1 MSILSHRRRYI
12 PHEVITR
19 EKTVNLANAGEQLQI
34 IIRRYKISRS
44 SLWRW
49 RKRYDGSRDSLIDR
63 SHRPKSRHPNAHADV
78 EIKWINDL
86 RRRNPHYS
94 YLELWVKLKRNKG
107 YMRHPV
113 SLYRILVKDF
123 GYRKTPLVKY
133 KPQPYDTPVSIGEKW
148 QMDTKFVPKTCKS
161 SKTPHDKR
169 FYQYTVIDE
178 ANRKR
183 FIQWYDD
190 ISTNNT
196 IDFLIQAFSFYGYLP
211 KIIQTD
217 NGFEYTSTSRKT
229 RKKEHPLDT
238 LCKKLGIVH
247 QLIRPRT
254 PRHNGKVERSHR
266 NDNQRFYQYLKFYD
280 LNDLR
285 IQGTRY
291 LKRSNDTP
299 MSVLYYK
306 TPNEVEIE
314 KMTAL

>member
-19 EKTVNLANAGEQLQI
+19 EKTVSLANAGEELQI

-63 SHRPKSRHPNAHADV
+63 SHRPKARHPNAHSDD
-78 EIKWINDL
+78 ELKWINDL
-86 RRRNPHYS
+86 RRRNPHNS
-94 YLELWVKLKRNKG
+94 YLELWIKLKRNKG
-107 YMRHPV
+107 YTRHPI

-123 GYRKTPLVKY
+123 GYRKKPLVKY

-148 QMDTKFVPKTCKS
+148 QMDTKYVPKVCKS
-161 SKTPHDKR
+161 SKLPSDKR
-169 FYQYTVIDE
+169 FYQYTLIDE
-178 ANRKR
+178 ADRRR
-183 FIQWYDD
+183 FLYWYDD
-190 ISTNNT
+190 ISANNT
-196 IDFLIQAFSFYGYLP
+196 IDFLMQAFSFYGYLP

-217 NGFEYTSTSRKT
+217 NGFEYTNSSRKT
-229 RKKEHPLDT
+229 RKKEHPVDT
-238 LCKKLGIVH
+238 LCKKLGIIH

-266 NDNQRFYQYLKFYD
+266 NDNQRFYQYLKFCD

-285 IQGTRY
+285 IQGGRY

-306 TPNEVEIE
+306 TPNEVETE
-314 KMTAL
+314 QMSSL